1 MLRSRVKSK
10 KSIPTPLLAG
20 QRGKGAKWQSG
31 KVMESK
37 KVSNAHLKQVNS
49 ICKQGP
55 AAWQT
60 ANQSDLMLRIDAD
73 RIVII
78 ALHISIK
85 LCAA

>member
-1 MLRSRVKSK
+1 MAKS
-10 KSIPTPLLAG
+10 
-20 QRGKGAKWQSG
+20 QSG

-49 ICKQGP
+49 RHEECTIMHCKQGP

-78 ALHISIK
+78 VLHISIK